1 MDARKS
7 TIPVIRTKLHRPPL
21 PRDLVRR
28 DALHDWLDD
37 GGHQPLIL
45 VSAPA
50 GYGKSV
56 FVSQWL
62 ESRAG
67 PSAWVSLDKTDG
79 DLRAFLSYVVAAV
92 HTVFPDACSGTL
104 AQLGARVLAPLPVL
118 AGSLIN
124 DFEELDEPIVLV
136 LDDYHRIN
144 EPVVHELVNQ
154 LLMHPSARLQLVV
167 ISRYDPPL
175 ALGALRAHS
184 NVTEVRMQDLR
195 FTLAETGAFLE
206 QATGERFS
214 STALE
219 RVYQSTEG
227 WVAGLRL
234 TALAVQHRPDAEAY
248 LGQLDGNVRDI
259 QDFLVQEV
267 LSQQL
272 PATVDGL
279 CRTSILERFCAPL
292 CEVLGA
298 DLGDKD
304 TNHLDGLTFIRL
316 LEDSGLFSVALDGS
330 GEWYRYHHLF
340 RELMQRQLE
349 AKHTQSEIAALHR
362 RAAAWLEEQG
372 CLEEAIHHALQADGA
387 EEAGRLMVRHRN
399 DILNQEQWYGLDRWL
414 HQLPAKTIEYDPE
427 LLMLQAWLL
436 QNHGRYSEAF
446 SMLDRIEELINSG
459 QSSPA
464 TERLCGAVH
473 ALRSQQRYLEGQ
485 GERAVQHAD
494 KALILLTPDCLS
506 ERAYAVMFG
515 CGGHQ
520 MCGDIDRARNVIR
533 GHLADIS
540 LPLGTFQVRMEI
552 VLGFILW
559 MAADLPSLRSAAD
572 RFRELAEKLGLAE
585 GLEFVSYFF
594 GIVDY
599 QLNSLAQAETF
610 LAPVVAA
617 HRIPNLE
624 FYCQSAFALAS
635 VYQASGRAEKARDT
649 VTSLYEY
656 LLQVENRSQLL
667 LAQAYRADLAIRQGR
682 ISEGLEWARGFDPE
696 PFEQNYRF
704 FEPRITLAK
713 ALIAEGEKTSLE
725 SAAVLLQRLEAFYTG
740 IHNIRLLIEVLAL
753 QALLSDAQGDEST
766 ARDLLTRAVGL
777 AQPGGFIRLFVDLG
791 PGLARLLNGLNLDAE
806 GLRYVGQ
813 ILSAFSGD
821 GKTQTV
827 KGPDHALTRREVE
840 ILGLLADEL
849 SNNQIADQLCISP
862 ATVKRHTENIYQ
874 KLGVHGRRKAVA
886 KAGELSM
893 IHTG

>member
-1 MDARKS
+1 
-7 TIPVIRTKLHRPPL
+7 VC
-21 PRDLVRR
+21 R
-28 DALHDWLDD
+28 DALHDRLEDE
-37 GGHQPLIL
+37 GHQPLIL
-45 VSAPA
+45 VAAPA
-50 GYGKSV
+50 GYGKSM
-56 FVSQWL
+56 FVSHWL

-67 PSAWVSLDKTDG
+67 AVAWLSLDETDG
-79 DLRAFLSYVVAAV
+79 DLRRFLSYVVTAV
-92 HTVFPDACSGTL
+92 QTVFPEACGETL
-104 AQLGARVLAPLPVL
+104 RQLEASELAPLSIL
-118 AGSLIN
+118 AGYLSN
-124 DFEELDEPIVLV
+124 DFDQLEEPLVLV

-154 LLMHPSARLQLVV
+154 LLKHPPTRLQLVV

-184 NVTEVRMQDLR
+184 NVSEVRMQDLR
-195 FTLAETGAFLE
+195 FTLTETGTFLE

-214 STALE
+214 STTLE

-234 TALAVQHRPDAEAY
+234 AALAVRHRSDADAF
-248 LGQLDGNVRDI
+248 LGSLDCNVREI

-272 PATVDGL
+272 PATIDGL

-292 CEVLGA
+292 CEIIGVGQ
-298 DLGDKD
+298 GDKITD
-304 TNHLDGLTFIRL
+304 HFDGLTFIKL
-316 LEDSGLFSVALDGS
+316 LEDSGLFSVALDAS

-340 RELMQRQLE
+340 QELLQRQLKARSTPE
-349 AKHTQSEIAALHR
+349 EIAGLHR
-362 RAAAWLEEQG
+362 RVASWFETQG
-372 CLEEAIHHALQADGA
+372 FLEEAFHHTLQADGA
-387 EEAGRLMVRHRN
+387 EEAGHLIVRHRN
-399 DILNQEQWYGLDRWL
+399 DILNQEQWYRLDRWL
-414 HQLPAKTIEYDPE
+414 HQLPAKIVEDDPE
-427 LLMLQAWLL
+427 LLMLQAWRL

-446 SMLDRIEELINSG
+446 SMLDRIEEVINSG

-464 TERLCGAVH
+464 TERLRGAVQ

-572 RFRELAEKLGLAE
+572 RFRELGEKLGLEE
-585 GLEFVSYFF
+585 GLEFISYFF

-599 QLNSLAQAETF
+599 QLNSLAEAENI
-610 LAPVVAA
+610 LAPVVAT

-624 FYCQSAFALAS
+624 FYSQCAFALAS
-635 VYQASGRAEKARDT
+635 VYQASGRAKKARDT
-649 VTSLYEY
+649 VTSLCEY
-656 LLQVENRSQLL
+656 LLQVESRSLLL

-704 FEPRITLAK
+704 FEPRFTLAK

-725 SAAVLLQRLEAFYTG
+725 SAAVLLQRLEAFYAG

-766 ARDLLTRAVGL
+766 ARDLLARAVGL
-777 AQPGGFIRLFVDLG
+777 AQPSGFIRLFVDLG
-791 PGLARLLNGLNLDAE
+791 PGLTRLLSGLDLDAE
-806 GLRYVGQ
+806 GLLYVGQ
-813 ILSAFSGD
+813 ILSACSGD
-821 GKTQTV
+821 GKPQTV
-827 KGPDHALTRREVE
+827 EALDHALTKRELE

-849 SNNQIADQLCISP
+849 SNKQISDQLCISP

-886 KAGELSM
+886 KAGALSI